1 LGISPAKNRFE
12 AAKLL
17 GRLIGVYP
25 LKNIQ
30 KTIENGHRN
39 SGFTH
44 EK

>member
-39 SGFTH
+39 SGVTH